1 MTGGFVRRGGRI
13 CLIDLKKAELGG
25 VLLSLAQI
33 EPRDPRLHDRI
44 ACIGQRVL
52 LKRILGTRLALPEDM
67 DSQVGAEARGI
78 EAAPTTAYYLC
89 SRRSKQDETQYQLR
103 I

>member
-52 LKRILGTRLALPEDM
+52 VKGIL
-67 DSQVGAEARGI
+67 
-78 EAAPTTAYYLC
+78 
-89 SRRSKQDETQYQLR
+89 
-103 I
+103 